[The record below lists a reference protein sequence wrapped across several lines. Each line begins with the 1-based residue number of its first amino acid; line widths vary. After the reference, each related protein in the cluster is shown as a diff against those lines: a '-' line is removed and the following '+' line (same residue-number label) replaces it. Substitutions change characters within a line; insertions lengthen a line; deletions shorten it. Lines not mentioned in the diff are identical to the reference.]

1 MNTKKVF
8 KSLLVLNLLLVSLML
23 LTGCS
28 IQTKDTT
35 ARASTKE
42 TIKIGVVLPLTGPS
56 ADGGNYVKNGLLLA
70 QDELNKAEDN
80 ADQDLAYHYE
90 LLFQDSMY
98 DPKTAVSAVRK
109 LIDSDQ
115 VKYIVGAQGSSET
128 LAITPIAEENKV
140 ILITPGSQSDKISQ
154 AGDYIFR
161 TQVNTAQESPFL
173 AEHIFK
179 AIGSKPL
186 GLLLLNTEYGESIIN
201 NFNPKFESLGGNIA
215 GVERFEPKETDYRT
229 PLSKLKE
236 KGARFILMGAL
247 RQNGGHIIKQAK
259 ELDMKVRFF
268 ATSPIEGKELLEIA
282 GEAAEGLEY
291 SYPYDPKGS
300 GKEEKEFREK
310 YKAVYGSENEMLSA
324 NGYDTLKILS
334 QCIEQEKSDVEKV
347 KTCLYTIK
355 EYAGASGVFSLDQNG
370 DAVKHM
376 IIKTVKDRT
385 FIKLG

>member
-1 MNTKKVF
+1 MNNLHKI
-8 KSLLVLNLLLVSLML
+8 LVLFVLVL

-28 IQTKDTT
+28 IQTRDTT
-35 ARASTKE
+35 APANAKE

-56 ADGGNYVKNGLLLA
+56 SDGGNYVKNGLLLA
-70 QDELNKAEDN
+70 QDELNK
-80 ADQDLAYHYE
+80 DQDLAYRYE

-98 DPKTAVSAVRK
+98 DPKTAVSAFRK
-109 LIDSDQ
+109 LVDIDK
-115 VKYIVGAQGSSET
+115 VKYAIGAQGSSET

-186 GLLLLNTEYGESIIN
+186 GLLLLNTDYGESMIN
-201 NFNPKFESLGGNIA
+201 NFNPKFEAVGGKIA
-215 GVERFEPKETDYRT
+215 GIDH
-229 PLSKLKE
+229 L
-236 KGARFILMGAL
+236 
-247 RQNGGHIIKQAK
+247 
-259 ELDMKVRFF
+259 
-268 ATSPIEGKELLEIA
+268 
-282 GEAAEGLEY
+282 
-291 SYPYDPKGS
+291 
-300 GKEEKEFREK
+300 EEKEYMEK
-310 YKAVYGSENEMLSA
+310 YKAVYGSENEILSA
-324 NGYDTLKILS
+324 NGYDALKILS

-347 KTCLYTIK
+347 NMCLYTIK

-370 DAVKHM
+370 DAVKHL

>member
-70 QDELNKAEDN
+70 QDELNN
-80 ADQDLAYHYE
+80 DQDLAYHYE

-161 TQVNTAQESPFL
+161 TQVNTAQ
-173 AEHIFK
+173 
-179 AIGSKPL
+179 
-186 GLLLLNTEYGESIIN
+186 
-201 NFNPKFESLGGNIA
+201 
-215 GVERFEPKETDYRT
+215 
-229 PLSKLKE
+229 
-236 KGARFILMGAL
+236 
-247 RQNGGHIIKQAK
+247 
-259 ELDMKVRFF
+259 
-268 ATSPIEGKELLEIA
+268 
-282 GEAAEGLEY
+282 
-291 SYPYDPKGS
+291 
-300 GKEEKEFREK
+300 
-310 YKAVYGSENEMLSA
+310 
-324 NGYDTLKILS
+324 
-334 QCIEQEKSDVEKV
+334 
-347 KTCLYTIK
+347 
-355 EYAGASGVFSLDQNG
+355 
-370 DAVKHM
+370 
-376 IIKTVKDRT
+376 
-385 FIKLG
+385 

>member
-1 MNTKKVF
+1 MNNLHKI
-8 KSLLVLNLLLVSLML
+8 LVLFVLVL

-28 IQTKDTT
+28 IQTRDTT
-35 ARASTKE
+35 APANAKE

-56 ADGGNYVKNGLLLA
+56 SDGGNYVKNGLLLA
-70 QDELNKAEDN
+70 QDELNK
-80 ADQDLAYHYE
+80 DQDLAYRYE

-98 DPKTAVSAVRK
+98 DPKTAVSAFRK
-109 LIDSDQ
+109 LVDIDK
-115 VKYIVGAQGSSET
+115 VKYAIGAQGSSET

-179 AIGSKPL
+179 ALGNEPL
-186 GLLLLNTEYGESIIN
+186 GLLLLNTDYGESMIQ
-201 NFNPKFESLGGNIA
+201 NFNPKFESLGGKIANA
-215 GVERFEPKETDYRT
+215 GVERFEPKDIDYRT
-229 PLSKLKE
+229 QLTKLKG
-236 KGARFILMGAL
+236 KGVKHILIGGT

-259 ELDMKVRFF
+259 ELGMDVRFF

-282 GEAAEGLEY
+282 QEAAEGLEY
-291 SYPYDPKGS
+291 AYPYDPEGS
-300 GKEEKEFREK
+300 RKEEKEFREK
-310 YKAVYGSENEMLSA
+310 YQATYGSENEMLSA

-334 QCIEQEKSDVEKV
+334 RCIEQEKHDVEKV
-347 KTCLYTIK
+347 KTCLYNTK
-355 EYAGASGVFSLDQNG
+355 DYAGASGVFSLDQNG
-370 DAVKHM
+370 DAVKHL